1 MGRLLP
7 DPVLSPLDARD
18 RALLRPCL
26 KSLRDL
32 ADSRRRPTSDGQ
44 RMFLAAVR
52 GNARPVTPYE
62 IAFLRWQRAGE
73 PDLDALLA
81 APTPSAEAPPAA
93 SASLPSASKPKK
105 KRRPGKSRTG
115 MSVTA
120 AKAPRKPRYSE
131 AEIARAHRISGLG
144 WVTAMFLPSGKV
156 SPR

>member
-1 MGRLLP
+1 MARPLP
-7 DPVLSPLDARD
+7 DPVLSPLEARD

-26 KSLRDL
+26 KALCDL
-32 ADSRRRPTSDGQ
+32 ADGRRTPKGDGQ

-52 GNARPVTPYE
+52 GKARPVTPYE
-62 IAFLRWQRAGE
+62 IAFLRWRRAGE

-93 SASLPSASKPKK
+93 SAWRPSACKPKK
-105 KRRPGKSRTG
+105 ERRPGKSRTG

-131 AEIARAHRISGLG
+131 AEIARTNRISGLG
-144 WVTAMFLPSGKV
+144 RMTARFVPGGKV